1 MATKKGGGSSGG
13 DSKQGLIIA
22 LVCFVLLSIGLGVFA
37 YYGNTDKETLITNEK
52 KAKTELE
59 AMKKNRDY
67 YKYVALQERQY
78 LGHLDPAKANDLT
91 QAQSIGE
98 NAGAEDKADWDK
110 LFATLKE
117 DLVKQKGT
125 DKTAE
130 YYKDKVAK
138 LEQALKVMTEQNA
151 KNQAAKAKAD
161 DNIKKMT
168 EDHSQERAQ
177 WEADL
182 NKAKATAL
190 KDRQEQESRF
200 EKMLAEFGDL
210 NKKLGDLSKNAEND
224 KEGYEKKTK
233 QLQLQIAELER
244 SLKKAQ
250 DAIKPP
256 DLFKFDTPKG
266 SIVRLDPKGDVA
278 WIDIGSADN
287 LRTSQNVTFSIFP
300 AGAGG
305 KTSGE
310 RKGALEVVDVLGP
323 HLSRAKIIEVTDP
336 NRDPIVTG
344 DFLINPAWSPNNRTH
359 VAIAGLIDLTGEGRD
374 NIDEFMKNLKREG
387 IVIDAYLDL
396 NDLSIKG
403 EGITLKTDYLI
414 LGEAPLDKVSASTN
428 VNDPRFQRKK
438 DVAEAIEKMRLEA
451 NKLGVAVV
459 PLRRFAVQT
468 GYRLPK
474 GVGIGGGL
482 GYDYIRPGETLSTPE
497 KETPK
502 KSDKKKE
509 EKKEKDDEEKEKE
522 KDKDK

>member
-1 MATKKGGGSSGG
+1 MATKKGGSGSGG

-59 AMKKNRDY
+59 AMKKTRDWY
-67 YKYVALQERQY
+67 QYLALQEREF
-78 LGHLDPAKANDLT
+78 LGHLDAAKANDLS
-91 QAQSIGE
+91 QLRDRSQSSGE
-98 NAGAEDKADWDK
+98 ADKADWDK
-110 LFATLKE
+110 LFATLRE
-117 DLVKQKGT
+117 DLVKEKDK

-138 LEQALKVMTEQNA
+138 LDQAWKATKDLLAKTQN
-151 KNQAAKAKAD
+151 AKAKAD
-161 DNIKKMT
+161 ENIKKMT

-190 KDRQEQESRF
+190 KERQEQESRF

-210 NKKLGDLSKNAEND
+210 NKKLGDLSKKAEND
-224 KEGYEKKTK
+224 KEGDEKTIKK
-233 QLQLQIAELER
+233 LQLQLAQLEQA
-244 SLKKAQ
+244 LKKAQ
-250 DAIKPP
+250 EAIKPP

-266 SIVRLDPKGDVA
+266 TIVKLDPKGEVA
-278 WIDIGSADN
+278 YIDIGSADN

-305 KTSGE
+305 KTSGD

-344 DFLINPAWSPNNRTH
+344 DFLINPAWSPTNRTH

-396 NDLSIKG
+396 SDLSVKG
-403 EGITLKTDYLI
+403 DGITLKTDYLI
-414 LGEAPLDKVSASTN
+414 LGEAPLDKVGASTN
-428 VNDPRFQRKK
+428 INDPRFQRKK
-438 DVAEAIEKMRLEA
+438 DIAEAIEKMRLEA

-474 GVGIGGGL
+474 GVGLGGGP

-509 EKKEKDDEEKEKE
+509 EKKEKDDEEK
-522 KDKDK
+522 DKDK